1 MKKILELG
9 VVYPWNFIFNH
20 EVSPL
25 RNIPDIS
32 TRHYVLQA
40 LAFMWVVA
48 FSIAVGNATF
58 FYVNFLAHAALIG
71 AATITVA
78 TWTAA
83 TVKPDLFVRTATGW
97 GRAPNG
103 EHE

>member
-1 MKKILELG
+1 MSKILRYG

-25 RNIPDIS
+25 RHIPDVS
-32 TRHYVLQA
+32 TRHYVLQV

-48 FSIAVGNATF
+48 FSIVVGNATF
-58 FYVNFLAHAALIG
+58 FYVNFLAHAVLVG
-71 AATITVA
+71 AATITVI
-78 TWTAA
+78 TLTTA
-83 TVKPDLFVRTATGW
+83 TVKPELFIRKAGW
-97 GRAPNG
+97 GRSVDG

>member
-1 MKKILELG
+1 MRKILELG
-9 VVYPWNFIFNH
+9 VVYPWNFIFHH

-40 LAFMWVVA
+40 LGFMWVVA
-48 FSIAVGNATF
+48 FSIMVGNATF
-58 FYVNFLAHAALIG
+58 FYVNFLSHVALIG
-71 AATITVA
+71 AATVTVA

-83 TVKPDLFVRTATGW
+83 TVKPELFVKKAGW
-97 GRAPNG
+97 GRSPTG

>member
-1 MKKILELG
+1 MTKILKYG

-25 RNIPDIS
+25 RHIPDIS

-48 FSIAVGNATF
+48 FSVAVGNAMF
-58 FYVNFLAHAALIG
+58 FYINFLAHAALIG
-71 AATITVA
+71 AATVTIMTL
-78 TWTAA
+78 TTA
-83 TVKPDLFVRTATGW
+83 TVKPELFAKKAGW
-97 GRAPNG
+97 GRSPTG

>member
-1 MKKILELG
+1 MTKILKYG

-83 TVKPDLFVRTATGW
+83 TVKPELFVKKAGW
-97 GRAPNG
+97 GRSPTG

>member
-25 RNIPDIS
+25 RHIPDIS
-32 TRHYVLQA
+32 TRHYILQA

-48 FSIAVGNATF
+48 FSVAVGNATF
-58 FYVNFLAHAALIG
+58 FYINFLAHVALVG

-78 TWTAA
+78 TLTAA
-83 TVKPDLFVRTATGW
+83 TVKPELFARKPGL
-97 GRAPNG
+97 GRGPTG

>member
-1 MKKILELG
+1 MIKSSIL
-9 VVYPWNFIFNH
+9 YCWNFIFNH

-40 LAFMWVVA
+40 LGLMWVVT
-48 FSIAVGNATF
+48 FSVAIGSVTL
-58 FYVNFLAHAALIG
+58 FYINFLAHVVLIG
-71 AATITVA
+71 AVTITVV
-78 TWTAA
+78 TLTTA
-83 TVKPDLFVRTATGW
+83 TVKPEVFSKKKVL
-97 GRAPNG
+97 GRSSTG

>member
-25 RNIPDIS
+25 RHIPDIS

-48 FSIAVGNATF
+48 FSVAVGNATL
-58 FYVNFLAHAALIG
+58 FYINFLAHVALIG

-78 TWTAA
+78 TLTTAK
-83 TVKPDLFVRTATGW
+83 VKPELFVRKAGW
-97 GRAPNG
+97 GRSTTG

>member
-1 MKKILELG
+1 MTKILKYG

-25 RNIPDIS
+25 RHILDVS

-40 LAFMWVVA
+40 LGFMWVAA
-48 FSIAVGNATF
+48 FSIAIGNATF
-58 FYVNFLAHAALIG
+58 FYVNFLAHAVLIG
-71 AATITVA
+71 AAAVTVA
-78 TWTAA
+78 TLTTA
-83 TVKPDLFVRTATGW
+83 TVKPELFVKKAGW
-97 GRAPNG
+97 GRSATG

>member
-25 RNIPDIS
+25 RHIPDIS
-32 TRHYVLQA
+32 TRHYILQA

-48 FSIAVGNATF
+48 FSVAVGNATF
-58 FYVNFLAHAALIG
+58 FYINFLAHVALIG

-78 TWTAA
+78 TLTAA
-83 TVKPDLFVRTATGW
+83 TVKPELFVRKSGW
-97 GRAPNG
+97 GRSATG

>member
-1 MKKILELG
+1 MKKILKLS

-32 TRHYVLQA
+32 SRHYVLQA

-83 TVKPDLFVRTATGW
+83 TVKPDLFVKKAGW
-97 GRAPNG
+97 GRSPDG

>member
-1 MKKILELG
+1 MKKILELSI
-9 VVYPWNFIFNH
+9 VYPWNFIFNH

-48 FSIAVGNATF
+48 FSIVVGNATF
-58 FYVNFLAHAALIG
+58 FYVNFLAHVALIG
-71 AATITVA
+71 AATVTVA

-83 TVKPDLFVRTATGW
+83 TVKPELFVRKAGW
-97 GRAPNG
+97 GRSIDG